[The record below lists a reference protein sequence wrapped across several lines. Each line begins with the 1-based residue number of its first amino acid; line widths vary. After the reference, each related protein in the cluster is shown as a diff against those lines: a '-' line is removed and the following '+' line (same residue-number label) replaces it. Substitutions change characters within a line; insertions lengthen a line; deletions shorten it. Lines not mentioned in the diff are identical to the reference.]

1 MKINLPVSGREVDV
15 PATANILSTT
25 DLKGAVTHINPDFI
39 QISGFSPE
47 ELLGYNHNRVRHPDM
62 PPAAFAHLWQTLQA
76 GRNWMGLVKNRCKN
90 GDHYW
95 VSAFVTP
102 IRRDGKVVEY
112 QSVRTRASAAEVA
125 AAEQL
130 YARLSAGWQPRK
142 PRLSLAMRLLAGLAV
157 AQGAGAL
164 LTVLA
169 PSLAPAAFVLA
180 LGLGGAWLWHGLRP
194 LQALL
199 AHARKVADNPVSQRL
214 YSGRVDE
221 FGELDFAL
229 RMLEAE
235 TAAVVG
241 RMADASRQLAE
252 HAGELAAAV
261 DCGSVGT
268 RRQQQE
274 TDQVASAMQQLAQ
287 SVQEVAQHAQ
297 HSAVAAQC
305 SERVTQVGHGE
316 VEVTRAQL
324 ATLENGVRQASDAVE
339 QLQGHSGAISRVL
352 EVIQEV
358 AGQTNLLALNAA
370 IEAAR
375 AGEAGRG
382 FAVVADEVRALASRT
397 QDSAQEIHGLI
408 NDLQRGASDSVE
420 ALQRSCE
427 QALASLDQAG
437 RAAGALEE
445 IRGQV
450 AAIQRMSLD
459 IAGAIEEQS
468 TASEDIQ
475 RSLLA
480 IRESA
485 DGNAA
490 SASSSQ
496 TSAARVAALAEE
508 LRLLAGHFWEGRRS
522 GT

>member
-1 MKINLPVSGREVDV
+1 MKLNLPVSGRQVEV
-15 PATANILSTT
+15 PASANILSTT
-25 DLKGAVTHINPDFI
+25 DLKGAVSHVNPDFLA
-39 QISGFSPE
+39 ISGFSAE

-62 PPAAFAHLWQTLQA
+62 PPAAFAHLWRTLQA
-76 GRNWMGLVKNRCKN
+76 GRSWMGLVKNRCKN

-102 IRRDGKVVEY
+102 IRHDGKVVEY
-112 QSVRTRASAAEVA
+112 QSVRTRASAAEVE

-130 YARLSAGWQPRK
+130 YARMRAGWLPRRPHLGLL
-142 PRLSLAMRLLAGLAV
+142 PRLLVGLGLAQ
-157 AQGAGAL
+157 ALGAL
-164 LTVLA
+164 LA
-169 PSLAPAAFVLA
+169 YLAPAPLAFGLA
-180 LGLGGAWLWHGLRP
+180 LLLSGAWLAHQLQPLRP
-194 LQALL
+194 LL
-199 AHARKVADNPVSQRL
+199 ARARQVADNPLSQRL
-214 YSGRVDE
+214 YSGRNDE

-235 TAAVVG
+235 TGAVVG
-241 RMADASRQLAE
+241 RMAEASRQLAE
-252 HAGELAAAV
+252 HAGQLAGTVADSSA
-261 DCGSVGT
+261 GT

-287 SVQEVAQHAQ
+287 SVQEVARHAQ

-305 SERVTQVGHGE
+305 SERVTQAGQGE
-316 VEVTRAQL
+316 VQATRGQL
-324 ATLENGVRQASDAVE
+324 AALEDAVRRASEAVE
-339 QLQGHSGAISRVL
+339 QLHGHSEGISRML
-352 EVIQEV
+352 QVIQEV

-397 QDSAQEIHGLI
+397 ADSALDIHRLVG
-408 NDLQRGASDSVE
+408 DLQRGAGASVQ
-420 ALQRSCE
+420 ALRHSCE
-427 QALASLDQAG
+427 QAHTSLDQAG

-445 IRGQV
+445 IAGQV
-450 AAIQRMSLD
+450 SAIQRMSLE
-459 IAGAIEEQS
+459 IAGAIEEQGC
-468 TASEDIQ
+468 ASEEIE

-490 SASSSQ
+490 SASHSQ
-496 TSAARVAALAEE
+496 ASAARVAELAAG
-508 LRLLAGHFWEGRRS
+508 LRMMAGHFWEGRRNA
-522 GT
+522 